1 MIQSQVPERKVAM
14 SLSTRQQNILDF
26 IRRFSR
32 EHGFPPTI
40 REIGEQVGISS
51 TSVVSYN
58 LNALEKK
65 NRIERDRSVS
75 RGLRL
80 VEPAESRAP
89 LGAELIRVP
98 MLGRIV
104 AGEPIP
110 MPDAFEYA
118 EDTVD
123 LAFGMLSDT
132 EDVYALQV
140 HGDSMID
147 ALVNSGDIVLLKYQQ
162 DAQNGDMVAA
172 FLRDRHETTLKH
184 FYLEGD
190 QVRLQPANPF
200 MDPIFAPAGDV
211 EIQGRVI
218 MVLRRLN

>member
-1 MIQSQVPERKVAM
+1 M

-65 NRIERDRSVS
+65 NRIERDKSVS

-80 VEPAESRAP
+80 VEEPAPRASF
-89 LGAELIRVP
+89 GAELVRVP

-110 MPDAFEYA
+110 APDGVAYA
-118 EDTVD
+118 DETVD
-123 LAFGMLSDT
+123 LALGMLDDT
-132 EDVYALQV
+132 EDVYALEV
-140 HGDSMID
+140 EGDSMID

-162 DAQNGDMVAA
+162 EARNGDMVAA
-172 FLRDRHETTLKH
+172 FLRDKHETTLKH
-184 FYLEGD
+184 FHLEGE

-200 MDPIFAPAGDV
+200 MDPIYVDAKNV

-218 MVLRRLN
+218 LVLRRMNRRVN